1 MINKELIKR
10 WIEALRSGKY
20 QQGRLSLR
28 NISNQFCCLGVLCDI
43 AKDELGLDW
52 ILKEEWSKYQIEDNN
67 CTVLPSNLKEL
78 VGIGGHLGITVDATK
93 LSPEYG
99 IPSNTKYTTLVELN
113 DYWRLSFNQI
123 ADILEQQFIS

>member
-10 WIEALRSGKY
+10 WIEALRSGEY

-52 ILKEEWSKYQIEDNN
+52 VLKEDGNRYEIDNRHTNIPLKIADLIGIDIGYIQIPVDISKLYPGYRNIKR
-67 CTVLPSNLKEL
+67 V
-78 VGIGGHLGITVDATK
+78 
-93 LSPEYG
+93 
-99 IPSNTKYTTLVELN
+99 TLVELN
-113 DYWRLSFNQI
+113 DFYRLSFNQI
-123 ADILEQQFIS
+123 ADILEQQFLS